1 MTALAGIYNFD
12 EAPVH
17 EQRLNVVANKLA
29 SRAPDGCTNVT
40 VGSIGMVYGAFY
52 TNAHSRLEKQPLVSP
67 QGQILCWD
75 GRLDNREE
83 LILKLHEYLA
93 GDLTDAG
100 IVMSAYLNWGIEFL
114 PRILGDFALSL
125 WDARSRSLILA
136 RDVIG
141 ARDLFFTANN
151 RRVIWSTDL
160 DVVVDASGTRV
171 EVDDRYIAG
180 YLTRGAD
187 PDRTPFK
194 NIEAVPPAH
203 SVVITRG
210 SIQKR
215 QYWGL
220 DPDRR
225 ITYQSDKEYEEQF
238 RSLFSDAVRCHLRA
252 DGPVWA
258 DLSGGLD
265 SSSIVCMADE
275 LFRAG
280 QTQAPSL
287 ETVSCIRDQS
297 PSSNELKFIHCVE
310 ERIGKEGHHIPE
322 SEFPVLDPSC
332 SEPSV
337 IPNALDIFASYHR
350 EVDRLMAHNGARV
363 RLCGNGGDEICN
375 SVPKPSAELS
385 DLLSEGNL
393 RELHG
398 RLRTWA
404 HDRKKPYLNLL
415 WHDTLMPMLPRGI
428 QLSLGHR
435 LVRQLPHWLS
445 RDFVRRTHLREL
457 VLGPRDT
464 FGFALPSNRAQSV
477 SFLCATRELAAGYIR
492 CLQNVEI
499 RLPFLYR
506 PLVEFMQAIP
516 QAQRAR
522 VGETRSLQRR
532 ALRNLLPTEILN
544 RTGKGIPAEA
554 IMRALAREYRRVR
567 PLLMDSYVA
576 RYGYV
581 DQKVLSDAIERI
593 PYGDKRCAEI
603 TRLIPLEN
611 WLRSLERRRSSVQ
624 MEAAGL
630 GSPDAR
636 PPAADESALRA
647 FT

>member
-1 MTALAGIYNFD
+1 MSALAGIYNFD
-12 EAPVH
+12 GTTVNEELLVH
-17 EQRLNVVANKLA
+17 LANRLIT
-29 SRAPDGCTNVT
+29 RAPDGCRKVT
-40 VGSIGMVYGAFY
+40 ADSVALVYGAFQ
-52 TNAHSRLEKQPLVSP
+52 TNPHSRLERQPIISRH
-67 QGQILCWD
+67 GQILCWD
-75 GRLDNREE
+75 GRLDNRDE
-83 LILKLHEYLA
+83 LIFELRERLE

-100 IVMSAYLNWGIEFL
+100 IVMGAYLNWGIKFL
-114 PRILGDFALSL
+114 PRIVGDFALSL
-125 WDARSRSLILA
+125 WDPNSSSLILA

-141 ARDLFFTANN
+141 SHDLFFTTSEQ
-151 RRVIWSTDL
+151 RVIWSTDL
-160 DVVVDASGTRV
+160 DVLLDASGIQV
-171 EVDDRYIAG
+171 AVDDQYIAG

-210 SIQKR
+210 HIQKH

-220 DPDRR
+220 DPDRKIR
-225 ITYQSDKEYEEQF
+225 YRPDSEYEEHF
-238 RSLFSDAVRCHLRA
+238 RSLFSEAVKCHLRA

-265 SSSIVCMADE
+265 SSSIVCMADQLIRNGE
-275 LFRAG
+275 A
-280 QTQAPSL
+280 QAPSL

-297 PSSNELKFIHCVE
+297 PSSNELKFIRCVE
-310 ERIGKEGHHIPE
+310 ERIGKEGHHLPE
-322 SEFPVLDPSC
+322 SEFQVLDPLC

-337 IPNALDIFASYHR
+337 IPNALDIFASYHG
-350 EVDRLMAHNGARV
+350 EVDRLMKHNGARV

-375 SVPKPSAELS
+375 SVPKPSAQLA
-385 DLLSEGNL
+385 DLLMQGQL
-393 RELHG
+393 RQLHQS
-398 RLRTWA
+398 LRTWS

-415 WHDTLMPMLPRGI
+415 WHDTLMPVLPRTV
-428 QLSLGHR
+428 QVLLGHR
-435 LVRQLPHWLS
+435 LVRQLPQWLNPE
-445 RDFVRRTHLREL
+445 FVRRTNLREL

-464 FGFALPSNRAQSV
+464 FGFELPSSRGQSV

-492 CLQNVEI
+492 TLQTVEI
-499 RLPFLYR
+499 RLPFLYP

-516 QAQRAR
+516 REQRAR

-532 ALRNLLPTEILN
+532 ALRDLLPPEILN

-554 IMRALAREYRRVR
+554 IMRALVREYPRIKA
-567 PLLMDSYVA
+567 LLLDSYVA

-581 DQKVLSDAIERI
+581 DQRPLTAAVERI

-603 TRLIPLEN
+603 TRLIPLEY
-611 WLRSLERRRSSVQ
+611 WLRSLERRRPRVQ
-624 MEAAGL
+624 MEAAVL

-636 PPAADESALRA
+636 PSAVGKHALRA
-647 FT
+647 FS